1 MDWKEVST
9 HDQRHQREPITSTSG
24 FETRN
29 KFQIQEEQAM
39 YVEHPYKFNDK
50 FYAKVD
56 GEFYEIT
63 KEVAKAM
70 LSAYRNEIY
79 RSRKWNPE
87 DSKDVK
93 RKTKRTEIL
102 DCVFSENVDG
112 IGVEDLPDVMQ
123 RSVED
128 LVIMETEATEL
139 HKKIEKLSEQEQF
152 IIKSIYFDGIKQVEL
167 AKLLGISKVRM
178 SQKVNAILKKMRKMY
193 EAEN

>member
-1 MDWKEVST
+1 MCAYDT
-9 HDQRHQREPITSTSG
+9 ICRI
-24 FETRN
+24 FEIPLILCT
-29 KFQIQEEQAM
+29 
-39 YVEHPYKFNDK
+39 D
-50 FYAKVD
+50 
-56 GEFYEIT
+56 
-63 KEVAKAM
+63 
-70 LSAYRNEIY
+70 
-79 RSRKWNPE
+79 RKWNPE

>member
-1 MDWKEVST
+1 ME
-9 HDQRHQREPITSTSG
+9 
-24 FETRN
+24 
-29 KFQIQEEQAM
+29 
-39 YVEHPYKFNDK
+39 
-50 FYAKVD
+50 
-56 GEFYEIT
+56 
-63 KEVAKAM
+63 
-70 LSAYRNEIY
+70 
-79 RSRKWNPE
+79 SR
-87 DSKDVK
+87 KDVK